1 MASLNSVITADPDV
15 LRNATRSASQSFEIM
30 RAREEALSHLLVAFI
45 TSGLFFMLF
54 PGTVLGVWNLLQI
67 SGRASV
73 VATSPAWM
81 QAHGHAQVF
90 GWVGS
95 FILGIGFYSIPKLR
109 GGIKSSFSAAW
120 ACWAMWT
127 FGVAVRWIANV
138 YLWEWRF
145 LLPLSALL
153 ELSAFL
159 IFFRA
164 VSQHKPEDPSK
175 SGLVPW
181 VTVVISA
188 AVGLL
193 LVLSTNLVGCFYVS
207 LRGATP
213 AFPHVFDQRFLGLM
227 AWGFLVPFV
236 WGFSAKW
243 MPVFL
248 GLKSLRPRLLLA
260 AVAVNVSA
268 LALTIGG
275 VGIIG
280 SCTFVLGVALVI
292 AALRMFEPSVKE
304 AKTRGVHSSFP
315 YFVRIAYAWLSI
327 AALLGVAAVR
337 WDLSGGIWGASRHAL
352 TVGFVAVM
360 ILCVGQR
367 ILPAFA
373 GMRLLWSTKLM
384 FVSLALLNLG
394 CVLRVSCEAIAY
406 QGYAE
411 WPWKILPASGFIEL
425 TGLTIFALNLAG
437 TFVFQPVPTNNSI
450 RSEKLFASDLQKT
463 SGRDNSR
470 DSATS
475 GKNQQFIWVIQ
486 TRFSGCIY
494 INDISR
500 TAQAARR
507 SYRWWR
513 PPI

>member
-1 MASLNSVITADPDV
+1 MATLDSVNTADPRV
-15 LRNATRSASQSFEIM
+15 LVTATKSASQSFEIM
-30 RAREEALSHLLVAFI
+30 RAREESLSRLLMAFI

-73 VATSPAWM
+73 VATSPAWI

-109 GGIKSSFSAAW
+109 GGLKSSFNAAW
-120 ACWAMWT
+120 TCWAMWT
-127 FGVAVRWIANV
+127 CGVAMRWIANV
-138 YLWEWRF
+138 YQWQWRF
-145 LLPLSALL
+145 LLPLSAML
-153 ELSAFL
+153 ELTAFL

-175 SGLVPW
+175 AGLGPW

-193 LVLSTNLVGCFYVS
+193 MVLSTNLVGCFYLS
-207 LRGATP
+207 LRGSTP
-213 AFPHVFDQRFLGLM
+213 AFPHLFDQKFLALM

-275 VGIIG
+275 VEIIA
-280 SCTFVLGVALVI
+280 SWMFVAGVALVI
-292 AALRMFEPSVKE
+292 AALRMFEPSMKE

-315 YFVRIAYAWLSI
+315 YFVRIAYVWLLV

-337 WDLSGGIWGASRHAL
+337 WDSSGGIWGASRHAI
-352 TVGFVAVM
+352 TVGYVAVM

-384 FVSLALLNLG
+384 FASLALLNLG
-394 CVLRVSCEAIAY
+394 CVLRVSCEVIAY

-425 TGLTIFALNLAG
+425 AGLTIFALNLAG
-437 TFVFQPVPTNNSI
+437 TFFLEAPHICKEPILAQI
-450 RSEKLFASDLQKT
+450 GQRT
-463 SGRDNSR
+463 S
-470 DSATS
+470 
-475 GKNQQFIWVIQ
+475 
-486 TRFSGCIY
+486 
-494 INDISR
+494 
-500 TAQAARR
+500 
-507 SYRWWR
+507 
-513 PPI
+513 